1 MIICTLKESVPFVLS
16 YSGLGKKQVKEHNAT
31 TCRRQLKFYLHFY
44 KTQLQVI
51 VVLSSRQ
58 SIPLASYKE
67 PYNVTERK
75 PQAVQSTKPP

>member
-1 MIICTLKESVPFVLS
+1 MIICTLKESVPFVLG
-16 YSGLGKKQVKEHNAT
+16 YSLEKKQVKGHDTT
-31 TCRRQLKFYLHFY
+31 TCRRQVKFYLHFY

-58 SIPLASYKE
+58 SIPLVSYKE